1 MYCWGDDMSG
11 WERPEAYAYKGPA
24 AARAARAAAKE
35 ASDQRGG
42 RRYLQRREPDLSVV
56 SPQHKVIETR
66 SANPI
71 VVAVDVTGSMA
82 HWPFEIFDRL
92 PLLYQ
97 TLAQYRPDVELC
109 FAAIGDAHSDRFP
122 LQVGQFARGLALE
135 DQLGALYGEGGG
147 GGGAR
152 ESYELFAAF
161 LLERARAPEAVR
173 PLLIVFGDEGFYPTV
188 DPKQATYHF
197 GADLAAEGARRRALD
212 SAQVWRA
219 VAEAWSVFHLR
230 KPYGEPGGREDRQIQ
245 AQWEDVLGPERI
257 IALDSAERAVDVA
270 LGLIARLW
278 GHYADFETNM
288 SARQD
293 AAKVRAVGERLRGKE
308 ALR

>member
-24 AARAARAAAKE
+24 AARAARAAAKA

-42 RRYLQRREPDLSVV
+42 RQYLKRREPDMSVV
-56 SPQHKVIETR
+56 SPQGKVIETH

-97 TLAQYRPDVELC
+97 TLSQYRPDVELC

-122 LQVGQFARGLALE
+122 LQVGRFARGLALE

-173 PLLIVFGDEGFYPTV
+173 PLLIVFGDEGFYPEV
-188 DPKQATYHF
+188 DPRQATYHF
-197 GADLAAEGARRRALD
+197 GAGPAGEGARRRALD

-219 VAEAWSVFHLR
+219 VAEAWNVFHLR
-230 KPYGEPGGREDRQIQ
+230 KPYGEAGGRADRQIQ

-278 GHYADFETNM
+278 GHYEDFESNM
-288 SARQD
+288 GARQD
-293 AAKVRAVGERLRGKE
+293 AAKVRAVGQRLRGKE
-308 ALR
+308 VLR